1 MKEESQSEEKAE
13 KKKEKDEKGEK
24 KENVKTAEP
33 LDQSH
38 YWVVH
43 LDYDVDSLLVDIWKD
58 YMFIEPFII
67 VQ

>member
-43 LDYDVDSLLVDIWKD
+43 LDYDVDSLLVDI
-58 YMFIEPFII
+58 
-67 VQ
+67 